1 MTVLSSPPTALV
13 PGRRKPLAIVAA
25 LSATL
30 LALAGCAT
38 ATPSDDTTADA
49 ASAVYR
55 IGISDPG
62 AEVDPLTVADGDA
75 QLITGLVTE
84 QLVSFTADGEALPR
98 LATDWEASDD
108 GLTWT
113 FTLREGATFNDGD
126 PVTADDVVA
135 TFDALIG
142 DDSISPA
149 KSAFTGILDSVAATD
164 EGTVTF
170 TLARPFSD
178 FPRLLAG
185 NNTGIL
191 PADYEP
197 GTWLENPVGAGQF
210 LLEDYEVGRSVTY
223 VKNPDY
229 WNADEIALDGI
240 ELKVYKD
247 PQAIV
252 LAFQAGEIDRITV
265 SPEVLATVN
274 VDDYDTLST
283 GYSHFYGIHLNVTEA
298 PFDDVTIRQALAWAI
313 DRDAIVDLVFG
324 GTATPG
330 NDFPVLPDYLPQPL
344 DIEQRAQDLD
354 KVAELLDGRT
364 VSFTITT
371 SFQLYGEVLQQQLNA
386 IDGFDVQL
394 EVLSDEQYY
403 AEGDDSPWLNA
414 PLTITSWGKRVPSQ
428 YYSLF
433 YAEGAAWNAAHYA
446 NPDLGTLVT
455 DFDATTDEAEREQ
468 LITEISQ
475 TEWTDA
481 PTIIP
486 ALVRSEVLQNKR
498 VTGDFIAPID
508 FWSGYNFAGIS
519 IASE

>member
-1 MTVLSSPPTALV
+1 MTDLLPLPT
-13 PGRRKPLAIVAA
+13 GRRRPLAVVAA
-25 LSATL
+25 LGAAL
-30 LALAGCAT
+30 LVLAGCAT
-38 ATPSDDTTADA
+38 ATPADTSTDA
-49 ASAVYR
+49 AAAVYR

-62 AEVDPLTVADGDA
+62 AELDPLTVADGDA

-84 QLVSFTADGEALPR
+84 QLLSFTADGEALPR
-98 LATDWEASDD
+98 LATSWEASDD

-113 FTLREGATFNDGD
+113 IGLRDGATFNDGA
-126 PVTADDVVA
+126 PVTSADVVS
-135 TFDALIG
+135 TFDAIIG
-142 DDSISPA
+142 EDSVSPA
-149 KSAFTGILDSVAATD
+149 KSAFAGILDTVAATD
-164 EGTVTF
+164 DSTVTF

-185 NNTGIL
+185 SNTGIL
-191 PADYEP
+191 PAGYEA
-197 GTWLENPVGAGQF
+197 GSWLDDPVGAGQF
-210 LLEDYEVGRSVTY
+210 LLKDYKVGQSVTY

-229 WNADEIALDGI
+229 WNADEIHLDGV
-240 ELKVYKD
+240 ELKIYKD

-274 VDDYDTLST
+274 VDDYDTLSA
-283 GYSHFYGIHLNVTEA
+283 GYSHFYGVHLNVTTP

-330 NDFPVLPDYLPQPL
+330 NDIPVLPDYLPQPVG
-344 DIEQRAQDLD
+344 IEQRAQDLD
-354 KVAELLDGRT
+354 KVAELLHGRT

-386 IDGFDVQL
+386 IDGFDVKL

-428 YYSLF
+428 YYGLF

-446 NPDLGTLVT
+446 NPALGALVA

-468 LITEISQ
+468 LLTEIAQ
-475 TEWTDA
+475 TEWTDV

-498 VTGDFIAPID
+498 VSGEFIAPID

-519 IASE
+519 IESE

>member
-1 MTVLSSPPTALV
+1 MTALLSPPT
-13 PGRRKPLAIVAA
+13 GRRRPLAIVAA

-38 ATPSDDTTADA
+38 ATPSDTSTDA
-49 ASAVYR
+49 ATAVYR

-62 AEVDPLTVADGDA
+62 AELDPLTVADGDA

-98 LATDWEASDD
+98 LATKWEASDD

-113 FTLREGATFNDGD
+113 LALREGATFNDGAA
-126 PVTADDVVA
+126 VTADDVVA
-135 TFDALIG
+135 TFDSIIG

-149 KSAFTGILDSVAATD
+149 KSAFAGILDSVAAAD
-164 EGTVTF
+164 DSTVTF

-178 FPRLLAG
+178 FLRLLAG
-185 NNTGIL
+185 SNTGIL
-191 PADYEP
+191 PAGYKP
-197 GTWLENPVGAGQF
+197 GTWTDNPVGAGQF
-210 LLEDYEVGRSVTY
+210 LLKDYKVGQSVTY

-229 WNADEIALDGI
+229 WNADAIKLDGI
-240 ELKVYKD
+240 ELKIYKD

-265 SPEVLATVN
+265 TPEVLATVN
-274 VDDYDTLST
+274 VDDYDTLSA
-283 GYSHFYGIHLNVTEA
+283 GYSHFFGIHLNVTKA

-324 GTATPG
+324 GTASVG
-330 NDFPVLPDYLPQPL
+330 NDFPVLPDYLPQPV
-344 DIEQRAQDLD
+344 DIEQRKQNLD
-354 KVAELLDGRT
+354 KVADLLHGRS

-386 IDGFDVQL
+386 IDGFDVKL

-403 AEGDDSPWLNA
+403 AEGEDSPWLNA

-428 YYSLF
+428 YYGLF

-446 NPDLGTLVT
+446 NPDLADLVAE
-455 DFDATTDEAEREQ
+455 FDATTDDAEREK

-475 TEWTDA
+475 TQWTDV

-498 VTGDFIAPID
+498 VSGDFIAPID

-519 IASE
+519 IESE

>member
-1 MTVLSSPPTALV
+1 MTDLLPLPT
-13 PGRRKPLAIVAA
+13 GRRRPLAVVAA
-25 LSATL
+25 LGAAL
-30 LALAGCAT
+30 LVLAGCAT
-38 ATPSDDTTADA
+38 ATPADTSTDA
-49 ASAVYR
+49 AAAVYR

-62 AEVDPLTVADGDA
+62 AELDPLTVADGDA

-84 QLVSFTADGEALPR
+84 QLLSFTADGEVLPR
-98 LATDWEASDD
+98 LATSWEASDD

-113 FTLREGATFNDGD
+113 IGLRDGATFNDGA
-126 PVTADDVVA
+126 PVTSADVVS
-135 TFDALIG
+135 TFDAIIG
-142 DDSISPA
+142 EDSVSPA
-149 KSAFTGILDSVAATD
+149 KSAFAGILDTVAATD
-164 EGTVTF
+164 DSTVTF

-185 NNTGIL
+185 SNTGIL
-191 PADYEP
+191 PAGYEA
-197 GTWLENPVGAGQF
+197 GSWLDDPVGAGQF
-210 LLEDYEVGRSVTY
+210 LLKDYKVGQSVTY

-229 WNADEIALDGI
+229 WNADEIHLDGI
-240 ELKVYKD
+240 ELKIYKD

-274 VDDYDTLST
+274 VDDYDTLSA
-283 GYSHFYGIHLNVTEA
+283 GYSHFYGVHLNVTTP

-330 NDFPVLPDYLPQPL
+330 NDIPVLPDYLPQPVG
-344 DIEQRAQDLD
+344 IEQRAQDLD
-354 KVAELLDGRT
+354 KVAELLHGRT

-386 IDGFDVQL
+386 IDGFDVKL

-428 YYSLF
+428 YYGLF

-446 NPDLGTLVT
+446 NPALGALVA

-468 LITEISQ
+468 LLTEIAQ
-475 TEWTDA
+475 TEWTDV

-498 VTGDFIAPID
+498 VSGEFIAPID

-519 IASE
+519 IESE

>member
-1 MTVLSSPPTALV
+1 MTALLSPPS
-13 PGRRKPLAIVAA
+13 GRHRPLAIVAA

-38 ATPSDDTTADA
+38 ATASDTKTDATTP
-49 ASAVYR
+49 VYR

-62 AEVDPLTVADGDA
+62 AELDPLTVADGDA

-98 LATDWEASDD
+98 LATAWEASDD

-113 FTLREGATFNDGD
+113 ITLRDGATFNDGD

-135 TFDALIG
+135 TFDAIIG

-149 KSAFTGILDSVAATD
+149 KSAFAGILDAVAAID
-164 EGTVTF
+164 DSTVTF
-170 TLARPFSD
+170 ALARPFSD

-185 NNTGIL
+185 SNTGIL

-197 GTWLENPVGAGQF
+197 GTWLDNPVGAGQF
-210 LLEDYEVGRSVTY
+210 LLEDYVVGQSVTY

-229 WNADEIALDGI
+229 WNADQIDLDGV
-240 ELKVYKD
+240 ELKIYKD

-265 SPEVLATVN
+265 SPEVLATVD
-274 VDDYDTLST
+274 VDDYDTLSA
-283 GYSHFYGIHLNVTEA
+283 GYSHFYGVHLNVTKP
-298 PFDDVTIRQALAWAI
+298 PFDDETIRQAVAWAI

-324 GTATPG
+324 GTASVG
-330 NDFPVLPDYLPQPL
+330 NDFPVLPDYLPQPVG
-344 DIEQRAQDLD
+344 IEQRKQDLD

-386 IDGFDVQL
+386 IDGFDVKL

-428 YYSLF
+428 YYGLF
-433 YAEGAAWNAAHYA
+433 YADGAAWNAAHYA
-446 NPDLGTLVT
+446 NPALGALVA
-455 DFDATTDEAEREQ
+455 DFDATTDDAEREK
-468 LITEISQ
+468 LLTEISQ
-475 TEWTDA
+475 TEWSDV

-498 VTGDFIAPID
+498 VRGEFIAPID

>member
-1 MTVLSSPPTALV
+1 MTDLLPLPT
-13 PGRRKPLAIVAA
+13 GRRRPLAVVAA
-25 LSATL
+25 LGAAL
-30 LALAGCAT
+30 LVLAGCAT
-38 ATPSDDTTADA
+38 ATPADTSTDA
-49 ASAVYR
+49 AAAVYR

-62 AEVDPLTVADGDA
+62 AELDPLTVADGDA

-84 QLVSFTADGEALPR
+84 QLLSFTADGEALPR
-98 LATDWEASDD
+98 LATSWEASDD

-113 FTLREGATFNDGD
+113 IGLRDGATFNDGA
-126 PVTADDVVA
+126 PVTSADVVS
-135 TFDALIG
+135 TFDAIIG
-142 DDSISPA
+142 EDSVSPA
-149 KSAFTGILDSVAATD
+149 KSAFAGILDTVAATD
-164 EGTVTF
+164 DSTVTF

-185 NNTGIL
+185 SNTGIL
-191 PADYEP
+191 PAGYEA
-197 GTWLENPVGAGQF
+197 GSWLDHPVGAGQF
-210 LLEDYEVGRSVTY
+210 LLKDYKVGQSVTY

-229 WNADEIALDGI
+229 WNADEIHLDGI
-240 ELKVYKD
+240 ELKIYKD

-274 VDDYDTLST
+274 VDDYDTLSA
-283 GYSHFYGIHLNVTEA
+283 GYSHFYGVHLNVTTP

-330 NDFPVLPDYLPQPL
+330 NDIPVLPDYLPQPVG
-344 DIEQRAQDLD
+344 IEQRAQDLD
-354 KVAELLDGRT
+354 KVAELLHGRT

-386 IDGFDVQL
+386 IDGFDVKL

-428 YYSLF
+428 YYGLF

-446 NPDLGTLVT
+446 NPALGALVA

-468 LITEISQ
+468 LLTEIAQ
-475 TEWTDA
+475 TEWTDV

-498 VTGDFIAPID
+498 VSGEFIAPID

-519 IASE
+519 IESE

>member
-1 MTVLSSPPTALV
+1 MTDLLPLPT
-13 PGRRKPLAIVAA
+13 GRRRPLAVVAA
-25 LSATL
+25 LGAAL
-30 LALAGCAT
+30 LVLAGCAT
-38 ATPSDDTTADA
+38 ATPADTSTDA
-49 ASAVYR
+49 AAAVYR

-62 AEVDPLTVADGDA
+62 AELDPLTVADGDA

-84 QLVSFTADGEALPR
+84 QLLSFTADGEALPR
-98 LATDWEASDD
+98 LATSWEASDD

-113 FTLREGATFNDGD
+113 IGLRDGATFNDGA
-126 PVTADDVVA
+126 PVTSADVVS
-135 TFDALIG
+135 TFDAIIG
-142 DDSISPA
+142 EDSVSPA
-149 KSAFTGILDSVAATD
+149 KSAFAGILDTVAATD
-164 EGTVTF
+164 DSTVTF

-185 NNTGIL
+185 SNTGIL
-191 PADYEP
+191 PAGYEA
-197 GTWLENPVGAGQF
+197 GSWLDDPVGAGQF
-210 LLEDYEVGRSVTY
+210 LLKDYKVGQSVTY

-229 WNADEIALDGI
+229 WNADEIHLDGI
-240 ELKVYKD
+240 ELKIYKD

-274 VDDYDTLST
+274 VDDYDTLSA
-283 GYSHFYGIHLNVTEA
+283 GYSHFYGVHLNVTTP

-330 NDFPVLPDYLPQPL
+330 NDIPVLPDYLPQPVG
-344 DIEQRAQDLD
+344 IEQRAQDLD
-354 KVAELLDGRT
+354 KVAELLHGRT

-386 IDGFDVQL
+386 IDGFDVKL

-428 YYSLF
+428 YYGLF

-446 NPDLGTLVT
+446 NPALGALVA

-468 LITEISQ
+468 LLTEIAQ
-475 TEWTDA
+475 TEWTDV

-498 VTGDFIAPID
+498 VSGEFIAPID

-519 IASE
+519 IESE

>member
-1 MTVLSSPPTALV
+1 MTALLSPPT
-13 PGRRKPLAIVAA
+13 GRRRPLAIVAA

-38 ATPSDDTTADA
+38 ATASDTKTDA
-49 ASAVYR
+49 ATPVYR

-62 AEVDPLTVADGDA
+62 AELDPLTVADGDA

-98 LATDWEASDD
+98 LATAWEASDD

-113 FTLREGATFNDGD
+113 ITLRDGATFNDGD

-135 TFDALIG
+135 TFDAIIG
-142 DDSISPA
+142 EDSISPA
-149 KSAFTGILDSVAATD
+149 KSAFAGILDTVAATD
-164 EGTVTF
+164 DSTVTF
-170 TLARPFSD
+170 ALARPFSD

-185 NNTGIL
+185 SNTGIL

-197 GTWLENPVGAGQF
+197 GTWLDNPVGAGQF
-210 LLEDYEVGRSVTY
+210 LLEDYEVGQSVTY

-229 WNADEIALDGI
+229 WNADQIDLDGV
-240 ELKVYKD
+240 ELKIYKD

-274 VDDYDTLST
+274 VDDYDTLSA
-283 GYSHFYGIHLNVTEA
+283 GYSHFYGVHLNVTKP
-298 PFDDVTIRQALAWAI
+298 PFDDETIRQALAWAI

-324 GTATPG
+324 GTASVG
-330 NDFPVLPDYLPQPL
+330 NDFPVLPDYLPQPVG
-344 DIEQRAQDLD
+344 IEQRKQDLD

-386 IDGFDVQL
+386 IDGFDVKL

-428 YYSLF
+428 YYGLF
-433 YAEGAAWNAAHYA
+433 YADGAAWNAAHYA
-446 NPDLGTLVT
+446 NPALGALVA
-455 DFDATTDEAEREQ
+455 DFDATTDDAEREK
-468 LITEISQ
+468 LLTEISQ
-475 TEWTDA
+475 TEWTDV

-498 VTGDFIAPID
+498 VRGEFIAPID